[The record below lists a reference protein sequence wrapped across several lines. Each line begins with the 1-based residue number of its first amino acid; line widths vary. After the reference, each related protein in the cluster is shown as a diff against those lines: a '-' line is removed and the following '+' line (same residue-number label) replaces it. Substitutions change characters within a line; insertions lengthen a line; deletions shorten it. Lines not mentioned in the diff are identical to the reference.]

1 MSSPSPSSPAARRKA
16 RRYAL
21 QAMYQWQL
29 AGAALS
35 DIEAQFMADND
46 MKKVDRDYFHA
57 LLHGVP
63 ADVTALDEA
72 LRPFLDRRVEELS
85 QVEKAILRIG
95 AFELKSRIDVP
106 YRVVINE
113 GIELAKVFGAEESF
127 KYVNGVLDKLARR
140 LRSAEAAHRPA
151 SRSAPDGDPGADSD
165 PESSGP

>member
-1 MSSPSPSSPAARRKA
+1 MHSPSLSTPAARRKA
-16 RRYAL
+16 RRYGL
-21 QAMYQWQL
+21 QALYQWQL

-35 DIEAQFMADND
+35 DIEAQFLADND
-46 MKKVDRDYFHA
+46 MSKVDRDYFHA

-63 ADVTALDEA
+63 ADVGALDES

-85 QVEKAILRIG
+85 QVEKVILRIG
-95 AFELKSRIDVP
+95 AFELKSRLDVP

-140 LRSAEAAHRPA
+140 LRSAETAHRPA
-151 SRSAPDGDPGADSD
+151 VKVPPTDPD
-165 PESSGP
+165 SSGS